1 MLQFNPGFRKS
12 ASECLN
18 HELFAK
24 FRKDMN
30 TDAQVKQPAIES
42 VLYTDGQFN
51 YEENEQIGLQY
62 HDLKSLLQKEAQRF
76 RRFNI
81 SFKTPKVEKL
91 LQKSV
96 LLSEN
101 KGVNSNI
108 GSNVTTA
115 SSGRTINH
123 FSSLP
128 NTTAQSFKL
137 KKRATFH
144 SIRK

>member
-30 TDAQVKQPAIES
+30 TDAQVKQPTIES
-42 VLYTDGQFN
+42 VLYTDGQFD
-51 YEENEQIGLQY
+51 YEENEQTGLQY

-81 SFKTPKVEKL
+81 SFKTPKVQKL
-91 LQKSV
+91 

-108 GSNVTTA
+108 GSSVTTA
-115 SSGRTINH
+115 SSTINH
-123 FSSLP
+123 FSAKP
-128 NTTAQSFKL
+128 FTTAQSFKL
-137 KKRATFH
+137 KKRAVY
-144 SIRK
+144 IRRQMSSNN